1 MTIAKAKHVRGILNQ
16 IDELDQIE
24 EILKNYD
31 ATVKVAVSS
40 EYNSNKKNRIER
52 QIMIPDVKQLLE
64 RYIKDRKADLYKNL
78 EEI

>member
-1 MTIAKAKHVRGILNQ
+1 MTIAKAKHVRGILNL

-24 EILKNYD
+24 EILKNHD

-40 EYNSNKKNRIER
+40 EYNSNKGNRIER

-78 EEI
+78 EQI